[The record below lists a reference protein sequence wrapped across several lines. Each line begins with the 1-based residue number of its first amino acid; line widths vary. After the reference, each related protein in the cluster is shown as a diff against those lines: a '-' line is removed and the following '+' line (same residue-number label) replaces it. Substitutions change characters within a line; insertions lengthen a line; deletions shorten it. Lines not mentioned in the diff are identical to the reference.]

1 MQFLPCMQLSSCHI
15 YPSRRQVHEDGCLS
29 IELDM
34 VYEYAGTV
42 LGLTLVGL
50 ITSVCLTLKCF
61 Y

>member
-1 MQFLPCMQLSSCHI
+1 MQLSSCHI